1 MRGRIGDSE
10 ATARPLRARR
20 ASFLG
25 YGLFTGTLVAERLKA
40 AGHPFAIGRGLEH
53 NPGTGPG
60 SEHGAEALA
69 FDGPCVADYAG
80 RMLRALALAV
90 VVASAAGCDGALL
103 RTLSEDQA
111 GQLCVQ
117 KGGWWRAD
125 GERGG
130 YCERQSAN

>member
-1 MRGRIGDSE
+1 MTRSTSE
-10 ATARPLRARR
+10 NALVNRC
-20 ASFLG
+20 S
-25 YGLFTGTLVAERLKA
+25 VAERLKA
-40 AGHPFAIGRGLEH
+40 AGHPFAIARGLEH

-103 RTLSEDQA
+103 RTLAEDQA

>member
-1 MRGRIGDSE
+1 MPGD
-10 ATARPLRARR
+10 AARR
-20 ASFLG
+20 RRVGQESLRRH
-25 YGLFTGTLVAERLKA
+25 TINR
-40 AGHPFAIGRGLEH
+40 
-53 NPGTGPG
+53 
-60 SEHGAEALA
+60 GAEALA

>member
-1 MRGRIGDSE
+1 M
-10 ATARPLRARR
+10 
-20 ASFLG
+20 
-25 YGLFTGTLVAERLKA
+25 
-40 AGHPFAIGRGLEH
+40 
-53 NPGTGPG
+53 
-60 SEHGAEALA
+60 
-69 FDGPCVADYAG
+69 ADYAG